1 MKLTVFIKKLLIGL
15 YASIRR
21 FPATLCFSAATA
33 IMLIIINELEP
44 TAGQANLDILR
55 RIAMVLALGIPLSLC
70 ITHMFERKE
79 GMRPAARILASLAG
93 AAALVLYYFF
103 LLPDF
108 KMVPVTRY
116 IAFSTALYI
125 TFVLLPYF
133 YKRENF
139 ELYIMKLFIRFWI
152 TALYSGVLFAGMAA
166 ILFTIDKLLQ
176 IKVDEKMYL
185 YVWFLIA
192 GVFAPAF
199 FLGGIPAFTQRLEKD
214 DYSKLLRILLL
225 YIIMPLITVYTVIL
239 YIYFAKAIIT
249 LEWPQGLVA
258 HLVLWYSVIS
268 AAVIF
273 LTSPLT
279 EANKWVRTFIF
290 WFIKLILP
298 VLVIMFISI
307 GIRINAYGITEN
319 RYFVVLLGLWVT
331 GVMIY
336 LNLTKSRRNI
346 VMPISLAI
354 IALLSVSG
362 PWSAYSVSKLSQSIR
377 FENIL
382 DRNDMISNNM
392 VFKPS
397 AEIAEND
404 RNEISEI
411 LMYFSNNHNLSDL
424 KYLPAEFKLENME
437 ATFGFPLHQR
447 GYQPEDG
454 FFSFNINSMNN
465 EAVDIKGYDYLFDF
479 RNNYQKKSMK
489 AGNLEIQYTNQE
501 AEIKVFNSGL
511 EIYKGQLSEF
521 IRQLYE
527 KHQGG
532 DYNEVDQKEMTFT
545 IQDAAVD
552 MKIIIYNAYGRMEDA
567 TDKITIDGIDFI
579 IMAKVK

>member
-1 MKLTVFIKKLLIGL
+1 MKLTGFIKKLLVGL
-15 YASIRR
+15 YASIKR
-21 FPATLCFSAATA
+21 FPATLCISAATA
-33 IMLIIINELEP
+33 VMLIIVNELEP
-44 TAGQANLDILR
+44 TAGQANLDVLK
-55 RIAMVLALGIPLSLC
+55 RIAMILALGIPLSLC
-70 ITHMFERKE
+70 ITHIFERKE

-93 AAALVLYYFF
+93 IAALLLYYFF

-108 KMVPVTRY
+108 KMVSVTRY
-116 IAFSTALYI
+116 IALTTTLYI
-125 TFVLLPYF
+125 TFILLPYF

-139 ELYIMKLFIRFWI
+139 ELYVVKLFIRFWI
-152 TALYSGVLFAGMAA
+152 TVLYSGVLFAGMAA
-166 ILFTIDKLLQ
+166 ILFTIDQLLQ

-185 YVWFLIA
+185 YVWFVIA

-199 FLGGIPAFTQRLEKD
+199 FLGGIPAFMQHLEKD

-225 YIIMPLITVYTVIL
+225 YIIMPLITVYTAIL

-279 EANKWVRTFIF
+279 EVNKWVRTFIF

-298 VLVIMFISI
+298 VLVIMFVSI

-336 LNLTKSRRNI
+336 LNLAKNKRNI

-354 IALLSVSG
+354 IALLSVFG
-362 PWSAYSVSKLSQSIR
+362 PWSAYSVSKLSQNIR
-377 FENIL
+377 FESIL
-382 DRNDMISNNM
+382 DRNDMINNNM
-392 VFKPS
+392 VSKPS
-397 AEIAEND
+397 KEIAEND

-411 LMYFSNNHNLSDL
+411 LLYFSNNHNLRDL
-424 KYLPAEFKLENME
+424 KYLPADFKLENME

-447 GYQPEDG
+447 GYQPNDG
-454 FFSFNINSMNN
+454 VFSFNMNTMN
-465 EAVDIKGYDYLFDF
+465 GEAVDIKGYDYLFDF
-479 RNNYQKKSMK
+479 RNNYQEKSMK
-489 AGNLEIQYTNQE
+489 AGNMEIQYTNQE
-501 AEIKVFNSGL
+501 AEIKIFNSGL
-511 EIYKGQLSEF
+511 VIYTSNLSEF
-521 IRQLYE
+521 VRQLYE
-527 KHQGG
+527 KHQSG
-532 DYNEVDQKEMTFT
+532 DYKEVDQKDMTFT
-545 IQDAAVD
+545 VQDAAVD
-552 MKIIIYNAYGRMEDA
+552 MKIIIYNAYGRMENE
-567 TDKITIDGIDFI
+567 TDEITIDGIDFI
-579 IMAKVK
+579 VMAKVK

>member
-1 MKLTVFIKKLLIGL
+1 MKLTGFIKKLLVGL
-15 YASIRR
+15 YASIKR
-21 FPATLCFSAATA
+21 FPATLCISAATA
-33 IMLIIINELEP
+33 VMLIIVNELEP
-44 TAGQANLDILR
+44 TAGQANLDILK
-55 RIAMVLALGIPLSLC
+55 RIAMILALGIPLSLC
-70 ITHMFERKE
+70 ITHIFERKE

-93 AAALVLYYFF
+93 VAALLLYYFF

-108 KMVPVTRY
+108 KMVSVTRY
-116 IAFSTALYI
+116 IALTTTLYI
-125 TFVLLPYF
+125 TFILLPYF

-139 ELYIMKLFIRFWI
+139 ELYVVKLFIRFWI
-152 TALYSGVLFAGMAA
+152 TVLYSGVLFAGMAA
-166 ILFTIDKLLQ
+166 ILFTIDQLLQ

-185 YVWFLIA
+185 YVWFVIA

-199 FLGGIPAFTQRLEKD
+199 FLGGIPAFMQHLEKD

-225 YIIMPLITVYTVIL
+225 YIIMPLITVYTAIL

-279 EANKWVRTFIF
+279 EVNKWVHSFIF

-298 VLVIMFISI
+298 VLVIMFVSI

-336 LNLTKSRRNI
+336 LNLAKNKRNI

-354 IALLSVSG
+354 IALLSVFG
-362 PWSAYSVSKLSQSIR
+362 PWSAYSVSKLSQNIR
-377 FENIL
+377 FESIL
-382 DRNDMISNNM
+382 DRNDMINNNM
-392 VFKPS
+392 VSKPS
-397 AEIAEND
+397 KEIAEND

-411 LMYFSNNHNLSDL
+411 LLYFSNNHNLRDL
-424 KYLPAEFKLENME
+424 KYLPADFKLENME

-447 GYQPEDG
+447 GYQPNDG
-454 FFSFNINSMNN
+454 VFSFNMNTMN
-465 EAVDIKGYDYLFDF
+465 GEAVDIKGYDYLIDF
-479 RNNYQKKSMK
+479 RNNYQEKSMK
-489 AGNLEIQYTNQE
+489 AGNMEIQYTNQE
-501 AEIKVFNSGL
+501 AEIKIFNSGL
-511 EIYKGQLSEF
+511 EIYTSNLSEF
-521 IRQLYE
+521 VRQLYE
-527 KHQGG
+527 KHQSG
-532 DYNEVDQKEMTFT
+532 DYKEVDQKDMTFT
-545 IQDAAVD
+545 VQDAAVD
-552 MKIIIYNAYGRMEDA
+552 MKIIIYNAYGRMETE
-567 TDKITIDGIDFI
+567 TDEITIDGIDFI
-579 IMAKVK
+579 VMAKVK

>member
-1 MKLTVFIKKLLIGL
+1 MKLTGFIKKLLVGL
-15 YASIRR
+15 YASIKR
-21 FPATLCFSAATA
+21 FPATLCISAATA
-33 IMLIIINELEP
+33 VMLIIVNELEP
-44 TAGQANLDILR
+44 TAGQANLDVLK
-55 RIAMVLALGIPLSLC
+55 RIAMILALGIPLSLC
-70 ITHMFERKE
+70 ITHIFERKE

-93 AAALVLYYFF
+93 VAALLLYYFF

-108 KMVPVTRY
+108 KMVSVTRY
-116 IAFSTALYI
+116 TALTTTLYI
-125 TFVLLPYF
+125 TFILLPYF

-139 ELYIMKLFIRFWI
+139 ELYVVKLFIRFWI
-152 TALYSGVLFAGMAA
+152 TVLYSGVLFAGMAA
-166 ILFTIDKLLQ
+166 ILFTIDQLLQ

-185 YVWFLIA
+185 YVWFVIA

-199 FLGGIPAFTQRLEKD
+199 FLGGIPAFMQHLEKD

-225 YIIMPLITVYTVIL
+225 YIIMPLITVYTAIL

-279 EANKWVRTFIF
+279 EVNKWVRTFIF

-298 VLVIMFISI
+298 VLVIMFVSI

-336 LNLTKSRRNI
+336 LNLAKNKRNI

-354 IALLSVSG
+354 IALLSVFG
-362 PWSAYSVSKLSQSIR
+362 PWSAYSVSKLSQNIR
-377 FENIL
+377 FESIL
-382 DRNDMISNNM
+382 DRNDMINNNM
-392 VFKPS
+392 VSKPS
-397 AEIAEND
+397 KEIAEND

-411 LMYFSNNHNLSDL
+411 LLYFSNNHNLRDL
-424 KYLPAEFKLENME
+424 KYLPADFKLENME

-447 GYQPEDG
+447 GYQPNDG
-454 FFSFNINSMNN
+454 VFSFNMNTMN
-465 EAVDIKGYDYLFDF
+465 GEAVDIKGYDYLFDF
-479 RNNYQKKSMK
+479 RNNYQEKSMK
-489 AGNLEIQYTNQE
+489 AGNMEIQYTNQE
-501 AEIKVFNSGL
+501 AEIKIFNSGL
-511 EIYKGQLSEF
+511 VIYTSNLSEF
-521 IRQLYE
+521 VRQLYE
-527 KHQGG
+527 KHQSG
-532 DYNEVDQKEMTFT
+532 DYKEVDQKDMTFT
-545 IQDAAVD
+545 VQDAAVD
-552 MKIIIYNAYGRMEDA
+552 MKIIIYNAYGRMENE
-567 TDKITIDGIDFI
+567 TDEITIDGIDFI
-579 IMAKVK
+579 VMAKVK

>member
-1 MKLTVFIKKLLIGL
+1 MKLTGFIKKLLVGL
-15 YASIRR
+15 YASIKR
-21 FPATLCFSAATA
+21 FPATLCISAATA
-33 IMLIIINELEP
+33 VMLIIVNELEP
-44 TAGQANLDILR
+44 TAGQANLDVLK
-55 RIAMVLALGIPLSLC
+55 RIAMILALGIPLSLC
-70 ITHMFERKE
+70 ITHIFERKE

-93 AAALVLYYFF
+93 IAALLLYYFF

-108 KMVPVTRY
+108 KMVSVTRY
-116 IAFSTALYI
+116 TALTTTLYI
-125 TFVLLPYF
+125 TFILLPYF

-139 ELYIMKLFIRFWI
+139 ELYVVKLFIRFWI
-152 TALYSGVLFAGMAA
+152 TVLYSGVLFAGMAA
-166 ILFTIDKLLQ
+166 ILFTIDQLLQ

-185 YVWFLIA
+185 YVWFVIA

-199 FLGGIPAFTQRLEKD
+199 FLGGIPAFMQHLEKD

-225 YIIMPLITVYTVIL
+225 YIIMPLITVYTAIL

-279 EANKWVRTFIF
+279 EVNKWVRTFIF

-298 VLVIMFISI
+298 VLVIMFVSI

-336 LNLTKSRRNI
+336 LNLAKNKRNI

-354 IALLSVSG
+354 IALLSVFG
-362 PWSAYSVSKLSQSIR
+362 PWSAYSVSKLSQNIR
-377 FENIL
+377 FESIL
-382 DRNDMISNNM
+382 DRNDMINNNM
-392 VFKPS
+392 VSKPS
-397 AEIAEND
+397 KEIAEND

-411 LMYFSNNHNLSDL
+411 LLYFSNNHNLRDL
-424 KYLPAEFKLENME
+424 KYLPADFKLENME

-447 GYQPEDG
+447 GYQPNDG
-454 FFSFNINSMNN
+454 VFSFNMNTMN
-465 EAVDIKGYDYLFDF
+465 GEAVDIKGYDYLFDF
-479 RNNYQKKSMK
+479 RNNYQEKSMK
-489 AGNLEIQYTNQE
+489 AGNMEIQYTNQE
-501 AEIKVFNSGL
+501 AEIKIFNSGL
-511 EIYKGQLSEF
+511 VIYTSNLSEF
-521 IRQLYE
+521 VRQLYE
-527 KHQGG
+527 KHQSG
-532 DYNEVDQKEMTFT
+532 DYKEVDQKDMTFT
-545 IQDAAVD
+545 VQDAAVD
-552 MKIIIYNAYGRMEDA
+552 MKIIIYNAYGRMENE
-567 TDKITIDGIDFI
+567 TDEITIDGIDFI
-579 IMAKVK
+579 VMAKVK